1 MSDDLSAFYQVV
13 DDLLRRQ
20 GGPTFAELDGRM
32 PWPKRGVYFVF
43 EPGEQRGQAANAPRV
58 VRVGTHAI
66 TAGSRTTLWHRL
78 HQHRGGQNGGGNH
91 RGSVFRK
98 HVGRAII
105 ARDGLQDQYPRW
117 NEGSSAARDV
127 VQSEF
132 ELEQQVTRFIGDMGV
147 AWIAVPD
154 EPDPRSDRHL
164 IEQSSIAL
172 LASKGHAA
180 DPSSAAW
187 LGRHAPAAAIRASGL
202 WNVRHVGETPR
213 LEFFDRLEAHAAA
226 TP

>member
-1 MSDDLSAFYQVV
+1 MISARSTRWSTICYDGKADQRSQSWMAVCLGRSEASTSCSNQASNV
-13 DDLLRRQ
+13 GRLRTLRESC
-20 GGPTFAELDGRM
+20 ASARM
-32 PWPKRGVYFVF
+32 P
-43 EPGEQRGQAANAPRV
+43 
-58 VRVGTHAI
+58 
-66 TAGSRTTLWHRL
+66 SRQDRERRYGIGY
-78 HQHRGGQNGGGNH
+78 QHRGGQNGGGNH